1 VTNEQ
6 LWLAV
11 GMLGQVLF
19 TARFVVQW
27 LQSEKEKK
35 SVIPLAFWYFSIS
48 GGITLLVYAIYR
60 QDPVFIIGQA
70 SGLLIYFRNLY
81 FVRHGQKKLK
91 TQSTPR

>member
-1 VTNEQ
+1 VTNEHF
-6 LWLAV
+6 WLAV
-11 GMLGQVLF
+11 GLLGQVLF

-81 FVRHGQKKLK
+81 FVLHGQKKLK
-91 TQSTPR
+91 THPTPR